1 MIIWDKN
8 ATKVTNTA
16 SKDKL
21 MVASYCALTIF
32 PTSTTLTILLMSIV
46 ATTPLATKIGQHF
59 QTNGVIE
66 SGSLIFFLKIFSMQ

>member
-8 ATKVTNTA
+8 ATKATNAA

-21 MVASYCALTIF
+21 VAASYCALIIF
-32 PTSTTLTILLMSIV
+32 PTSTALTTHVLSIV
-46 ATTPLATKIGQHF
+46 ATTPLATKIGRQF

-66 SGSLIFFLKIFSMQ
+66 FGSLIFFKKIFSMK